1 MNIWKISVKNF
12 RYKPLYTFLGILILS
27 VSIALLVGIQQLDT
41 SFRKQMENSLG
52 DIDMVVGAKGSPLQL
67 VLASVL
73 HIDNPTGNI
82 PYEEAKKL
90 LKNPMI
96 EKGVP
101 ISYGDNY
108 MGYRIVGTTPEF
120 TALYNAILKEGK
132 NPEKPMEVAIGAT
145 IADATGLWIG
155 DTFQSSHGLAETG
168 GHAHNDLLKVVGI
181 YEPTHK
187 VMDRLI
193 ITGLQTVWDVH
204 DHESEPSYSKEG
216 GVVEQEKH
224 HHEEGEHHHDEEGH
238 EHEHEE
244 EHEHEGHEQETEHGH
259 QEEHE
264 KEITSMLIS
273 FRNPMALLTTPR
285 TINEN
290 TNMQAALPKFE
301 LERLYQFTGVGVKT
315 ITWIAYAIL
324 VISCITIFISLYRMV
339 RDRAFDLALMRSYGA
354 NTFQLIKMVAYEGL
368 LISLIAFVIGVLLSQ
383 IGIYFIFEMITD
395 QYKQKMPLEL
405 GFQELFK
412 TAVLVLLMVLFS
424 ILLAINPIIKM
435 NISKILSHEK

>member
-1 MNIWKISVKNF
+1 MNIWKISIRNF
-12 RYKPLYTFLGILILS
+12 RFKPLYTFLGILTLS
-27 VSIALLVGIQQLDT
+27 VSIALLVGIQQMDK
-41 SFRKQMENSLG
+41 SFRNQLDNNLG
-52 DIDMVVGAKGSPLQL
+52 EIDMVVGAKGSPLQL

-82 PYEEAKKL
+82 PFEEAKGL
-90 LKNPMI
+90 MNNPMI
-96 EKGVP
+96 DKAVP

-108 MGYRIVGTTPEF
+108 KGYRIVGTTHDFPVF
-120 TALYNAILKEGK
+120 YNAVIKEGRSME
-132 NPEKPMEVAIGAT
+132 NPMEVVLGAT
-145 IADATGLWIG
+145 VAEKFGFQIG

-168 GHAHNDLLKVVGI
+168 GHEHAAPLTVVGV

-193 ITGLQTVWDVH
+193 ITGLETIWEV
-204 DHESEPSYSKEG
+204 
-216 GVVEQEKH
+216 H
-224 HHEEGEHHHDEEGH
+224 HHEEGPIDNEHEVNDDHEEDDHHEAKEEHHHDEENGVH
-238 EHEHEE
+238 ENNEKEH
-244 EHEHEGHEQETEHGH
+244 HDDQGPGQ
-259 QEEHE
+259 
-264 KEITSMLIS
+264 EITSLLVS
-273 FRNPMALLTTPR
+273 FRNPMALLNIPR

-354 NTFQLIKMVAYEGL
+354 NRFQLVKMMVYEGFM
-368 LISLIAFVIGVLLSQ
+368 IAGTAFIIGVLLSQ
-383 IGIYFIFEMITD
+383 IGVYFIFEMITD
-395 QYKQKMPLEL
+395 QYKQTMSLQLEYK
-405 GFQELFK
+405 ELFQ
-412 TAVLVLLMVLFS
+412 TAGLVVLMVLLS
-424 ILLAINPIIKM
+424 IALAIYPITKM

>member
-1 MNIWKISVKNF
+1 MNIWKISLKNF
-12 RYKPLYTFLGILILS
+12 RYKPLYTFLGTLILS
-27 VSIALLVGIQQLDT
+27 VSIALLVGIQQLDK
-41 SFRKQMENSLG
+41 SFRQQLDNSLG

-82 PYEEAKKL
+82 IYEEAKNIL
-90 LKNPMI
+90 RNPMV

-108 MGYRIVGTTPEF
+108 MGYRIVGTTQEF
-120 TALYNAILKEGK
+120 PALYNATLKEGK
-132 NPEKPMEVAIGAT
+132 FTEEPMEVAIGAT
-145 IADATGLWIG
+145 VAEATGLKIG

-181 YEPTHK
+181 YHPTHK

-204 DHESEPSYSKEG
+204 HHESEPSYSKEAE
-216 GVVEQEKH
+216 VVEKENH
-224 HHEEGEHHHDEEGH
+224 HHKEGEHHHDEEGH
-238 EHEHEE
+238 E
-244 EHEHEGHEQETEHGH
+244 QETEHEH
-259 QEEHE
+259 HEERD

-273 FRNPMALLTTPR
+273 FRNPMALLTIPR
-285 TINEN
+285 SINEN

-324 VISCITIFISLYRMV
+324 IISCITIFISLYRMV

-354 NTFQLIKMVAYEGL
+354 NTFQLIKMVAYEGFM
-368 LISLIAFVIGVLLSQ
+368 IAIIAFGIGVLLSQ
-383 IGIYFIFEMITD
+383 IGIYFIFGMITD
-395 QYKQKMPLEL
+395 QYKQKMPFEL
-405 GFQELFK
+405 GYQELLQTVF
-412 TAVLVLLMVLFS
+412 LVVLMVLF
-424 ILLAINPIIKM
+424 AIAFAIYPIIKM

>member
-1 MNIWKISVKNF
+1 MNIWKISLKNF

-27 VSIALLVGIQQLDT
+27 VSIALLVGIQQLDK
-41 SFRKQMENSLG
+41 SFRQQLDNSLG

-82 PYEEAKKL
+82 IYEEAKNIL
-90 LKNPMI
+90 RNPMI

-108 MGYRIVGTTPEF
+108 MGYRIVGTTQEF
-120 TALYNAILKEGK
+120 PALYNATLKEGK
-132 NPEKPMEVAIGAT
+132 FTEEPMEVAIGAT
-145 IADATGLWIG
+145 VAEATGLKIG

-181 YEPTHK
+181 YQPTHK

-204 DHESEPSYSKEG
+204 
-216 GVVEQEKH
+216 

-238 EHEHEE
+238 E
-244 EHEHEGHEQETEHGH
+244 QETEHVH
-259 QEEHE
+259 HEEHD

-273 FRNPMALLTTPR
+273 FRNPMALLTIPR
-285 TINEN
+285 SINEN

-324 VISCITIFISLYRMV
+324 IISCITIFISLYRMV

-354 NTFQLIKMVAYEGL
+354 NTFQLIKMVAYEGFM
-368 LISLIAFVIGVLLSQ
+368 IAIIAFGIGVLLSQ
-383 IGIYFIFEMITD
+383 IGIYFIFGMITD
-395 QYKQKMPLEL
+395 QYKQKMPFEL
-405 GFQELFK
+405 GYQELLQ
-412 TAVLVLLMVLFS
+412 TVLLVVLMVLF
-424 ILLAINPIIKM
+424 AIAFAIYPIIKM